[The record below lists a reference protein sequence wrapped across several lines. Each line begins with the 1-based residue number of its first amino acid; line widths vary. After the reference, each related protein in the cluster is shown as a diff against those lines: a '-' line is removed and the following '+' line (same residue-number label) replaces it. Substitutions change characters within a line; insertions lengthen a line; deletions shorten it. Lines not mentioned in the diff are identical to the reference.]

1 MSKDKPYAN
10 PVRKA
15 KFKDGE
21 QTAFLIPLAKVLT
34 GAAVAG
40 LTGYGYGA
48 YKGIKD
54 KVLNKKKKKK
64 TPKK

>member
-1 MSKDKPYAN
+1 MGFFGKISTSISGAWTNMKS
-10 PVRKA
+10 A
-15 KFKDGE
+15 KWFTGL
-21 QTAFLIPLAKVLT
+21 QKVLT
-34 GAAVAG
+34 GVAAAG